1 MQLRTLNSR
10 WCYKGLKELKRFL
23 QHPRFVEYKK
33 KEFKKC
39 IYYKFTILCMETL
52 HIILIYFLDTF
63 SHTYLIFQE
72 KYKENKSNV
81 GATNEIF
88 SSFKINFNTSGVK
101 QLLCLY
107 NVNINIFIY
116 NIYIIYNFIYCSHN
130 QQATAVQ

>member
-1 MQLRTLNSR
+1 M
-10 WCYKGLKELKRFL
+10 KELKRFL

-72 KYKENKSNV
+72 KYKENKSDV
-81 GATNEIF
+81 GATN
-88 SSFKINFNTSGVK
+88 
-101 QLLCLY
+101 
-107 NVNINIFIY
+107 
-116 NIYIIYNFIYCSHN
+116 
-130 QQATAVQ
+130 